1 MMASYNFD
9 LSFALSDPNA
19 EPSQFLD
26 ALFEA
31 GCDDATIGV
40 GKRGT
45 LALAFSR
52 EAPSAEDAVRSAI
65 GDVSKAVP
73 EAKLVEVKPDMVNL
87 SDLAEIVGCSRQ
99 NMRKYASGE
108 VAGMKAPFPSPI
120 FTGTPSLWCLC
131 EVGTWLMENTE
142 LKPSI
147 AVLETAAV
155 ASDVNRE
162 GIAKRLEATREKLS
176 AVA

>member
-1 MMASYNFD
+1 MMVSYDFV
-9 LSFALSDPNA
+9 LSFALSDAHA
-19 EPSQFLD
+19 EPSKFLD
-26 ALFEA
+26 VLFEA

-52 EAPSAEDAVRSAI
+52 EAASAEDAVRSAI
-65 GDVSKAVP
+65 RDVSKAVP

-108 VAGMKAPFPSPI
+108 MAGIKTPFPAPV
-120 FTGTPSLWCLC
+120 FTGAPSLWCLC

-142 LKPSI
+142 LKPSM

-155 ASDVNRE
+155 ACEINRE
-162 GIAKRLEATREKLS
+162 GISKRLQATREKLA